1 SIYQSLTAEA
11 IFRKLV
17 TDPNVFNKR
26 KVDSATTS
34 KNETE
39 NPPDYQRH
47 NGMKGHGSAMNRIV
61 QAGDQEDF
69 ATFDYILCMEESNL
83 KDLNRKRK
91 QVKNGKAKIEP
102 LGAIIRESDISLKIP
117 IVRVTPASRLSTSSV

>member
-1 SIYQSLTAEA
+1 
-11 IFRKLV
+11 
-17 TDPNVFNKR
+17 
-26 KVDSATTS
+26 
-34 KNETE
+34 
-39 NPPDYQRH
+39 
-47 NGMKGHGSAMNRIV
+47 MKGYSTAMNRVV

-102 LGAIIRESDISLKIP
+102 HGAIIHESDISGKIP
-117 IVRVTPASRLSTSSV
+117 IVSDSSFKTIYSSVHGAVERSWRKCADTASVPWCSQWG

>member
-1 SIYQSLTAEA
+1 
-11 IFRKLV
+11 
-17 TDPNVFNKR
+17 
-26 KVDSATTS
+26 
-34 KNETE
+34 
-39 NPPDYQRH
+39 
-47 NGMKGHGSAMNRIV
+47 MNRVI

-102 LGAIIRESDISLKIP
+102 RGAIIHESDISGKIP
-117 IVRVTPASRLSTSSV
+117 IIRVTPASRLSTAMYTVL